1 MSSYS
6 PRVSPRII
14 AVIQFNTASLRKWS
28 MKKAFNDE
36 RHLDNFI
43 EYICRTKG
51 YTLDEVWNV

>member
-1 MSSYS
+1 MSRYS
-6 PRVSPRII
+6 PPRRII

-51 YTLDEVWNV
+51 YTLDEVWYV